1 MTRDRL
7 DLLYR
12 HCADLDVDVEW
23 CDLGEFRR
31 GEYLH
36 GSNLIRLSLL
46 MTRRQAI
53 GALGHEVGHQAF
65 GDTCSTPANERRAD
79 EFAAALLITPVEY
92 RAAEAVVGHHVNSIA
107 IELEVTPR
115 IISAWRRWWEK
126 RGQHLPS
133 SEMKPLPHPGH
144 GI

>member
-12 HCADLDVDVEW
+12 HCADLGVDVEW

-31 GEYLH
+31 AEYRH
-36 GSNLIRLSLL
+36 GANLIRLSLL

-53 GALGHEVGHQAF
+53 GALAHEAGHHAF
-65 GDTCSTPANERRAD
+65 GDTCSTPATERRAD
-79 EFAAALLITPVEY
+79 EYAAAFLITPAEY
-92 RAAEAVVGHHVNSIA
+92 RAAESVVGHHVNALA

-115 IISAWRRWWEK
+115 IIKAWRRWWGK
-126 RGQHLPS
+126 HGWRLDS
-133 SEMKPLPHPGH
+133 SELEASPYLGDS
-144 GI
+144 I